1 MCICLASDTTSMDKN
16 PHACYLVLRL
26 WLWICSAY
34 VLYGPRGR
42 MLISSWVVMVVVI
55 VPKIVNPKYVS
66 TALGA
71 HKSVSRT
78 PSVQL
83 SWSLPFR
90 QLEQTGTTLFQTLVG
105 LLLDTTSKNMS
116 NSTAGQQA
124 LNIFLFLNCLHML
137 SIALLAF
144 LQWRRGVACKDM
156 VHEILQSGMNTEQP
170 STVQPTIPNQSLS
183 SEHFDIPLQDN
194 PISVLERRRGQIFA
208 VAAAVLVIAAW
219 VLFLGTA
226 YDRMGRKLH
235 WGMLM
240 PGMERPDESCAQR

>member
-1 MCICLASDTTSMDKN
+1 
-16 PHACYLVLRL
+16 
-26 WLWICSAY
+26 
-34 VLYGPRGR
+34 
-42 MLISSWVVMVVVI
+42 
-55 VPKIVNPKYVS
+55 
-66 TALGA
+66 
-71 HKSVSRT
+71 
-78 PSVQL
+78 
-83 SWSLPFR
+83 
-90 QLEQTGTTLFQTLVG
+90 
-105 LLLDTTSKNMS
+105 
-116 NSTAGQQA
+116 
-124 LNIFLFLNCLHML
+124 ML

-235 WGMLM
+235 
-240 PGMERPDESCAQR
+240 